1 MQYVYNLI
9 ILNGVISLFL
19 TIPSY
24 LLWRRSGELLARTLF
39 LCFLAGLLT
48 LLIQLQERENNF
60 VIALLF
66 TSSTI
71 THVMFAQ
78 LISQV
83 AGFHYPWKRTVFFVL
98 LAVFATTLLHWARF
112 PFKVY
117 SVPIVAASGFPLI
130 YTLIKSFYNRD
141 RLGLFGRIFMFIL
154 ALYTLGLFQ
163 YPFTRTIPEF
173 AFITYCI
180 LLFFQVAISVSLYS
194 IVLEQQII
202 KKSQALADLEQSQD
216 MLVERERKVIIGEMT
231 VGFAHEIKNQLSFVN
246 FIKVFVNKL
255 PEHGSKNIREFTG
268 FIDEAKDRIGSLLEE
283 VMGLAKG
290 EDVNHEMK
298 KMKLEE
304 IINISIELAKMD
316 KNVMNKDITLE
327 SEYDG
332 EILLNKN
339 RIIQVLL
346 NLLHNAAYA
355 IEGNE
360 YGEIKVLLDI
370 KDNEAVVSVSDNGT
384 GIEPEK
390 LDRIWEPFFS
400 TKGEKGTGVG
410 LDISKRIIK
419 EHKGTIECK
428 SEVGEGSTFT
438 ISLPIEV

>member
-9 ILNGVISLFL
+9 ILNGVIALFL
-19 TIPSY
+19 TIPGY

-141 RLGLFGRIFMFIL
+141 RLGLFGRIFIFIL

-202 KKSQALADLEQSQD
+202 KKSQALTDLEQSKD
-216 MLVERERKVIIGEMT
+216 MLVEKESKAVIGELSA
-231 VGFAHEIKNQLSFVN
+231 GLAHEINNQMVFVSFLNTLIKKLPPENSEDIKDLAEDLCDGRDRIVGLLKDFQGLATKQEMNYKKTYTHLRKVVESSIQLS
-246 FIKVFVNKL
+246 
-255 PEHGSKNIREFTG
+255 
-268 FIDEAKDRIGSLLEE
+268 
-283 VMGLAKG
+283 
-290 EDVNHEMK
+290 
-298 KMKLEE
+298 
-304 IINISIELAKMD
+304 KMD
-316 KNVMNKDITLE
+316 LDVKRKQIVFKSFFDGEALINRNKIIQVMVNLLRNAAHAIEKNE
-327 SEYDG
+327 DG
-332 EILLNKN
+332 EITVLIENKGDHAT
-339 RIIQVLL
+339 ISI
-346 NLLHNAAYA
+346 
-355 IEGNE
+355 
-360 YGEIKVLLDI
+360 
-370 KDNEAVVSVSDNGT
+370 SDNGI
-384 GIEPEK
+384 GIKPDDMEK
-390 LDRIWEPFFS
+390 IWEPFFT
-400 TKGEKGTGVG
+400 TKGEHGTGIG
-410 LDISKRIIK
+410 LDVCRQVIE
-419 EHKGTIECK
+419 EHNGTINCVSKVE
-428 SEVGEGSTFT
+428 EGTTFT
-438 ISLPIEV
+438 IYLPLEA